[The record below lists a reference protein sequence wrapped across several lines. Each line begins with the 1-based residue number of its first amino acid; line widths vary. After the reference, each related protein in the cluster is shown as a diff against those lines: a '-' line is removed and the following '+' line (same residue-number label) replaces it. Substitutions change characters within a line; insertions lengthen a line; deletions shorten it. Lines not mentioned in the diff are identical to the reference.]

1 MLVIPIEE
9 SLIYVRPLYLKAE
22 TGRIPEL
29 KRVIVGYEDNIA
41 MEPTLPQALQKIFPD
56 LEFPE
61 KPQTRER
68 VARKPASTGPREEKP
83 PRRGKVVLSQSD
95 YDRIQ
100 KFYRRILES
109 QRELDKRMIDYRND
123 IEALGEVLDSVTLS
137 PEAPQPSV
145 KAEGSP

>member
-1 MLVIPIEE
+1 
-9 SLIYVRPLYLKAE
+9 
-22 TGRIPEL
+22 
-29 KRVIVGYEDNIA
+29 
-41 MEPTLPQALQKIFPD
+41 
-56 LEFPE
+56 
-61 KPQTRER
+61 
-68 VARKPASTGPREEKP
+68 KP